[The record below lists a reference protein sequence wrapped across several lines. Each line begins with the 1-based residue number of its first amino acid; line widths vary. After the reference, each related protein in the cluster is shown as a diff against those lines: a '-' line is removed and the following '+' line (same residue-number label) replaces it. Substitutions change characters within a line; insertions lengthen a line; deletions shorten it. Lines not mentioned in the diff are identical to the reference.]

1 MACTTSVSI
10 SFRNMSYAA
19 AADALMRRKLLEDI
33 YDRMTD
39 EEKKLFV
46 QMTMQQ
52 RSTDD
57 ILKALQQQSLQLQ
70 DLRQRQQTFGQDFAS
85 NILGN
90 AAWDGALWLLGKLFK
105 R

>member
-1 MACTTSVSI
+1 
-10 SFRNMSYAA
+10 MSLLPVWAA
-19 AADALMRRKLLEDI
+19 IASAQIE
-33 YDRMTD
+33 
-39 EEKKLFV
+39 
-46 QMTMQQ
+46 
-52 RSTDD
+52 
-57 ILKALQQQSLQLQ
+57 

>member
-1 MACTTSVSI
+1 MD
-10 SFRNMSYAA
+10 YAA
-19 AADALMRRKLLEDI
+19 AADALIRKKLLEDI

-39 EEKKLFV
+39 DEKKLFV

-57 ILKALQQQSLQLQ
+57 ILRTLQQQSAQLSQLQ
-70 DLRQRQQTFGQDFAS
+70 RNQQTFAQDFAS

-90 AAWDGALWLLGKLFK
+90 ATWDGALWLMGKLLRK
-105 R
+105 

>member
-1 MACTTSVSI
+1 MD
-10 SFRNMSYAA
+10 YAA

-33 YDRMTD
+33 YERMTD
-39 EEKKLFV
+39 DEKKLFV

-52 RSTDD
+52 RSADE
-57 ILKALQQQSLQLQ
+57 ILAALQQQSAQLQ

-90 AAWDGALWLLGKLFK
+90 ATWDGAVWLLGKLFK
-105 R
+105 H

>member
-1 MACTTSVSI
+1 MD
-10 SFRNMSYAA
+10 YAA
-19 AADALMRRKLLEDI
+19 AAEALMRRRLLEDI

-39 EEKKLFV
+39 DERKLFV

-57 ILKALQQQSLQLQ
+57 ILRALQQQSAQIQ
-70 DLRQRQQTFGQDFAS
+70 DLRRRQQTFGQDFLS

-90 AAWDGALWLLGKLFK
+90 ATFDGAVWLLGKLFRK
-105 R
+105 